1 MGAAEAARWEDVRR
15 EPRLLR
21 EASAAGRPRW
31 GLVRPADSRPDK
43 LAARQPEENRTFA
56 ESLRRVGRRADRRS
70 WRTMHGPKR
79 GAPRGQLPRG
89 PVGRSQARSLARRD
103 ARAPTVLVDETLA
116 AGF

>member
-31 GLVRPADSRPDK
+31 GLVRPTDSRPDK
-43 LAARQPEENRTFA
+43 LAARQPEKNRTHA

-79 GAPRGQLPRG
+79 GAPEASSRAAQS
-89 PVGRSQARSLARRD
+89 VGAQARSLARRD
-103 ARAPTVLVDETLA
+103 ARAPTVLVDET
-116 AGF
+116 